1 MLGSARHPADVAK
14 RQRMALENS
23 IRRIEAAYQMAERQ
37 AAQDR
42 SPPLVQRAPPPPQS
56 RQLEDSPRQA
66 GRPRIGGLLREPPP
80 QRQSAPPPLVEPRRA
95 PAPAAPSVF
104 HERRSAFDDRLESPE
119 YDDDLIPGERRETHD
134 RYRDDPPPYLDPADG
149 RDHDARDPAAPDY
162 FGDDDFSYPAGDP
175 PPLRRRRTG
184 VLRLIIALVV
194 LAALGVGGWFLYG
207 TAMSYYLDAR
217 DAPPAAAETASEA
230 DANAKFIT
238 ILAPNDTAGL
248 RTSGRG
254 KAEIVSQGNVD
265 MIRLESLRQPGARSQ
280 PSSPILIE
288 IGEGALR
295 EIAGHRVTV
304 EIQAKSGSDAK
315 ATFAVGC
322 LFDDQDS
329 CGRKRF
335 LVGSQPEA
343 ILFKLDIP
351 QSLSQGGKAFLT
363 LNTDVTSN
371 SSVTGGGDVIDVVY
385 ARLRYDEG

>member
-1 MLGSARHPADVAK
+1 M
-14 RQRMALENS
+14 
-23 IRRIEAAYQMAERQ
+23 
-37 AAQDR
+37 
-42 SPPLVQRAPPPPQS
+42 PPLAT
-56 RQLEDSPRQA
+56 
-66 GRPRIGGLLREPPP
+66 
-80 QRQSAPPPLVEPRRA
+80 
-95 PAPAAPSVF
+95 PSVF
-104 HERRSAFDDRLESPE
+104 HERRSIFDDPLESPE
-119 YDDDLIPGERRETHD
+119 YDDELIPGGRRESRD

-149 RDHDARDPAAPDY
+149 RDYDANDLGDPAYYDD
-162 FGDDDFSYPAGDP
+162 DDDFAYPAGDP
-175 PPLRRRRTG
+175 PPMRRRRTG
-184 VLRLIIALVV
+184 LLRLAIVIIVLVALAV
-194 LAALGVGGWFLYG
+194 AGWFLYG
-207 TAMSYYLDAR
+207 RAMSFFLTAR
-217 DAPPAAAETASEA
+217 DAPPAAADPVELA
-230 DANAKFIT
+230 DTNAKYIT
-238 ILAPNDTAGL
+238 ILAPNDTGGL

-265 MIRLESLRQPGARSQ
+265 MIRLESVRQPGARAQ

-363 LNTDVTSN
+363 VNTDVTSN
-371 SSVTGGGDVIDVVY
+371 SSVTGGGDVIDIVY
-385 ARLRYDEG
+385 ARLRYDSNG